1 MCMGVQVYMPACGE
15 RARCMWG
22 DTCTWVCV
30 CVYGYV
36 CAHVCMWG
44 CAQCMC
50 GRCMYMC
57 VYEYVCEH
65 SACGGVLAWNAYT
78 CECVC
83 VDGHVCMWGGEP
95 GVCGWGCMHVFMC
108 VYVCTHTC
116 EHMCLL
122 GIKSRALLMLG
133 NYSISG
139 QPPQHRNFLCLT
151 VLKSRKIVYILS
163 YC

>member
-1 MCMGVQVYMPACGE
+1 MGVQVCMPTCGE

-30 CVYGYV
+30 CVCIDMYV
-36 CAHVCMWG
+36 HM
-44 CAQCMC
+44 
-50 GRCMYMC
+50 
-57 VYEYVCEH
+57 
-65 SACGGVLAWNAYT
+65 SACGVCSVHVWEMHVHVN
-78 CECVC
+78 VC
-83 VDGHVCMWGGEP
+83 VYGHVCMSACVWGVP

-133 NYSISG
+133 NYSINE

>member
-1 MCMGVQVYMPACGE
+1 MGVQVYMPACGE

-22 DTCTWVCV
+22 DTCTWICVCV

-44 CAQCMC
+44 VLSACVGDACTCVCMN
-50 GRCMYMC
+50 MYVSM
-57 VYEYVCEH
+57 
-65 SACGGVLAWNAYT
+65 SACGGVLAWDAYT

-83 VDGHVCMWGGEP
+83 VCLHVCGG
-95 GVCGWGCMHVFMC
+95 CL
-108 VYVCTHTC
+108 VYVGGGACMCSCVCMCALIHVNT
-116 EHMCLL
+116 CLL

-133 NYSISG
+133 NYSINE